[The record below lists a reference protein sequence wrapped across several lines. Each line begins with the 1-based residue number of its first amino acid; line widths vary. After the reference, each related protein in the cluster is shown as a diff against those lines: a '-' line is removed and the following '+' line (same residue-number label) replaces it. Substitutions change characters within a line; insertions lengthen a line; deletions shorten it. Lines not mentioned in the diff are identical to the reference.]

1 MLRLSPVVEANT
13 RRVLKRHRKPPRLNC
28 TGTEWDP
35 VDSELYNWV
44 PQPEKYLLAVCLYG
58 EQSNQQICMENYLLM
73 AGLLNRTLVVSRH
86 TFKREKR
93 YDWDW
98 EYFFDLDNAQ
108 RCFGNNTVISLRE
121 YKKRYPRPDDK
132 AVIDETVCWK
142 KKYCVELPETT
153 KQDRPDII
161 WPKKATYEGF
171 PGRSYIWTIM
181 DVLPKFTGKLITF
194 GDIYGEY
201 LHGAPFAYN
210 KPFGPIRRNCSL
222 PFLPHSSI
230 TSAAEGFV
238 KTFAGANF
246 VALHLR
252 RGDKY
257 KYWRQCIYPLEC
269 FWPVSDVAYCLLK
282 VCDKANASLVFVANN
297 GHELEMQLLK
307 KLLGRPRGRE
317 RRPVTLLT
325 LPDSFSRAEGR
336 KLQWAERWGWNAGNM
351 SSDRFAVMSLEK
363 LICSMS
369 KVFLSAGESTFSTH
383 IDRMRK
389 AMGTWSCMDGILCAG
404 YHRHNITMP
413 EFEEIPEQDYAD

>member
-1 MLRLSPVVEANT
+1 MAAAAAPGGATADAAPTPPWPSIRSDAAPGGGRSWARPAPSPGAGGGHRVKLVPEEPQWPQRSRSRSLAGKHSNVLRLSPVVEANT

-35 VDSELYNWV
+35 VDSELYNWE

-98 EYFFDLDNAQ
+98 EYFFDLDSAQ

-132 AVIDETVCWK
+132 AVINEIVCWK

-181 DVLPKFTGKLITF
+181 DVLPKFTGQMVTF

-201 LHGAPFAYN
+201 LHGASFAYN

-238 KTFAGANF
+238 KTFAVSFRQRAGSCSGQNGGAGT
-246 VALHLR
+246 
-252 RGDKY
+252 RG
-257 KYWRQCIYPLEC
+257 
-269 FWPVSDVAYCLLK
+269 
-282 VCDKANASLVFVANN
+282 
-297 GHELEMQLLK
+297 
-307 KLLGRPRGRE
+307 
-317 RRPVTLLT
+317 T
-325 LPDSFSRAEGR
+325 
-336 KLQWAERWGWNAGNM
+336 
-351 SSDRFAVMSLEK
+351 
-363 LICSMS
+363 
-369 KVFLSAGESTFSTH
+369 
-383 IDRMRK
+383 
-389 AMGTWSCMDGILCAG
+389 
-404 YHRHNITMP
+404 
-413 EFEEIPEQDYAD
+413 